1 MVRKEANESLSEV
14 VKMEVQDKVARAKA
28 SINATKVI
36 IEASKIERIHSL
48 VDTKNKIRVC
58 MRVIKIQ
65 MKWCQLRRREK
76 SKDTNDKIEMP
87 L

>member
-1 MVRKEANESLSEV
+1 MVRKEADESLSKV

-28 SINATKVI
+28 STNATKVI
-36 IEASKIERIHSL
+36 IEVSKIERIRSL
-48 VDTKNKIRVC
+48 VDTKLRIRVC
-58 MRVIKIQ
+58 MRAIKTQ
-65 MKWCQLRRREK
+65 MKWCQLRRREE